1 MTGLDLG
8 SGRVRFPLRSADS
21 GNHTVLCRVITSAP
35 IWFRSPQQASQGA
48 FTMRRSIVFIL
59 VLLVGCSGAADDTT
73 TTVASGPSTTAG
85 SAVSTLATST
95 TIASSTM
102 TVIADVVCYSLGS
115 GPDQNDI
122 TITITGEPGN
132 SFTGVFAWGSAGAE
146 LFDGVFDTLPSQ
158 FAYSNE
164 VPGPGRVVVSNN
176 AGERIEVPVRAGV
189 CETVVPDTI
198 LEIDVFAFCFE
209 GAEAVVEY
217 TVTASPGIGAGG
229 DVTVFVTAQNG
240 NLIFA
245 ETFDGP
251 VAEGSGAFG
260 LGDRSGQ
267 ITVNAVTSAGVASP
281 ISSLAIPDC
290 AQALRIISAEATC
303 ISADAWELT
312 LKVEGEP
319 GVAGN
324 YFYSWKG
331 SVDGEVG
338 EFRIDSDGT
347 WEEALFWPGNV
358 DGSVSLASF
367 EDEGFGP
374 VDVVVL
380 ACG

>member
-1 MTGLDLG
+1 MG
-8 SGRVRFPLRSADS
+8 SVLPSSPSSSPYGIVPGDHISAK
-21 GNHTVLCRVITSAP
+21 
-35 IWFRSPQQASQGA
+35 SPPSLVHAQEQ
-48 FTMRRSIVFIL
+48 VFIVSRML
-59 VLLVGCSGAADDTT
+59 VLLLVLAVGCSGAADDITT
-73 TTVASGPSTTAG
+73 TLASGASTTVG
-85 SAVSTLATST
+85 SPVSTLPTST
-95 TIASSTM
+95 TFATSTM
-102 TVIADVVCYSLGS
+102 TVTAEVICYSFGS
-115 GPDQNDI
+115 GPNQNDI
-122 TITITGEPGN
+122 TVTVIGEPGN
-132 SFTGVFAWGSAGAE
+132 AFTGVFAWGSAGAQ
-146 LFDGVFDTLPSQ
+146 LFDGVFDSLPSQ
-158 FAYSNE
+158 FVYSNE
-164 VPGPGRVVVSNN
+164 VPGPGRVVVSDST
-176 AGERIEVPVRAGV
+176 GERIEVPVRAGV

-198 LEIDVFAFCFE
+198 LEIDAFAFCFE
-209 GAEAVVEY
+209 GSDAVVEY

-260 LGDRSGQ
+260 LGDRTGQ
-267 ITVNAVTSAGVASP
+267 ITVNAVSSAGAASP

-290 AQALRIISAEATC
+290 ALALRIISAEATC

-312 LKVEGEP
+312 LTVEGEP

-324 YFYSWKG
+324 YFYSWEG

-338 EFRIDSDGT
+338 EFRIGSDGT

-358 DGSVSLASF
+358 DGSASVASF